1 MVEEVVIQAAET
13 GPDAPVEEAVEQPQ
27 EAPERPQWLPEKF
40 NSAEDLAKAYAE
52 LEAQNTRANQQLA
65 EPNPETLEVPQVQSD
80 VSEPQTSLNFEEMAE
95 EFGRNQSLSSERY
108 DQLERAGIPRDIVDS
123 YIAGQSAVGNQLR
136 SEAESIAGGSES
148 YGDMVNWASQ
158 NLSEGE
164 QQQYNTAMQSGNK
177 DAIMMAV
184 RGLHSRYQADFGQA
198 PNLRHGASE
207 YHQGDIYDSWAQ
219 VSRDMSSDQYKAD
232 PAYRAAVEE
241 RLARSGPLAS

>member
-13 GPDAPVEEAVEQPQ
+13 GPDAPVEEAAPQPE
-27 EAPERPQWLPEKF
+27 EAPSRPDWLPQKF
-40 NSAEDLAKAYAE
+40 NNAEDLAKAYAE
-52 LEAQNTRANQQLA
+52 LEAQNTRANQQVSDEA
-65 EPNPETLEVPQVQSD
+65 PESVEVPQAESE
-80 VSEPQTSLNFEEMAE
+80 VSESQPSLDLQEMAN
-95 EFGRNQSLSSERY
+95 EFKRDQSLSEERY
-108 DQLERAGIPRDIVDS
+108 QQLERAGITRDIVDS

-136 SEAESIAGGSES
+136 SEAESIVGGSES
-148 YGDMVNWASQ
+148 YGEMVSWASQ

-164 QQQYNTAMQSGNK
+164 QDQYNSAMASGNK

-198 PNLRHGASE
+198 PNLRHGSAE
-207 YHQGDIYDSWAQ
+207 HHQGDLYSSWAQ
-219 VSRDMSSDQYKAD
+219 VSADMSTDQYKAD